1 MLGYHRPAVRLRVTL
16 WKATSRHAPAPV
28 VLRWLAL
35 SAVCLL
41 AVVTATTSAASTPTR
56 QHVISTPGTI
66 PLRTALFDPSFEGA
80 ERATALP
87 MAQAAGA
94 TYVRLPL
101 SWSAIAPATP
111 PQGFVASDPTSPGY
125 HWTQMDTILG
135 EVEAAGLTP
144 ILDISMAPSWAYDT
158 QPDDVN
164 GGSPNVAG
172 LGDFATALATHYNGL
187 TPGAPAEHI
196 FQVWNEP
203 NLSLDMNPV
212 SASKYRDMVNAVADA
227 AHAVDPSNVV
237 VAGGLDP
244 FGHKKSKNQKWYS
257 VAPLAYMRSL
267 LCLSKGSHPHSTCSN
282 RIHFD
287 IWSHHP
293 YSYGGPFGH
302 AKLKDNVEIGD
313 LPKIRALLKAGVR
326 LHHIAST
333 QPVQF
338 WVTEFGW
345 NTKPPKKH
353 GASLSLASRWTAESL
368 HQMWLS
374 GISLVTWFLLE
385 DYPRP
390 SHWNSGLFFHASS
403 LSRAR
408 PKPMRTAFRFPFVA
422 YLEKRNVSLWGRVAT
437 SDTQVVTI
445 QQRHGKRGAWRTVA
459 RVRSNQYGIFKAT
472 LKLKATK
479 KDWLRAVATG
489 SGKSL
494 AFSLTRPAGSNIA
507 PFS

>member
-1 MLGYHRPAVRLRVTL
+1 VGLTARY
-16 WKATSRHAPAPV
+16 
-28 VLRWLAL
+28 
-35 SAVCLL
+35 L
-41 AVVTATTSAASTPTR
+41 AVGTTLCLAALTASAGVASWQHGSRTAQRVYSTPSTR
-56 QHVISTPGTI
+56 
-66 PLRTALFDPSFEGA
+66 PLATGLADPALFNSA
-80 ERATALP
+80 QRKRAFA
-87 MAQAAGA
+87 MSHSAGVK
-94 TYVRLPL
+94 YVRIGL
-101 SWSAIAPATP
+101 SWRAIAPETRP
-111 PQGFVASDPTSPGY
+111 DGFVADDPTSPGY
-125 HWTQMDTILG
+125 SWAGLDAT
-135 EVEAAGLTP
+135 VEAAASAHVTP
-144 ILDISMAPSWAYDT
+144 ILNVTGTPRWAYAKRPKDG
-158 QPDDVN
+158 N
-164 GGSPNVAG
+164 AG
-172 LGDFATALATHYNGL
+172 TPKASALGDFAKALARHYDGSDGL
-187 TPGAPAEHI
+187 PVEHV

-203 NLSLDMNPV
+203 NLSLDMSPV
-212 SASKYRDMVNAVADA
+212 SANAYRGMVNAVADA
-227 AHAVDPSNVV
+227 VHSVDASNVV
-237 VAGGLDP
+237 IAGALDP
-244 FGHKKSKNQKWYS
+244 FGHKKTSGQTWYS
-257 VAPLAYMRSL
+257 IRPLAFMRSL
-267 LCLSKGSHPHSTCSN
+267 LCLSKGSHPHSTCSAQI
-282 RIHFD
+282 RFD

-293 YSYGGPFGH
+293 YSYGGPWGR
-302 AKLKDNVEIGD
+302 AKIVDDVEIGD
-313 LPKIRALLKAGVR
+313 LPQMRALLKAGVR
-326 LHHIAST
+326 LHHVVSVH
-333 QPVQF
+333 PVQF

-345 NTKPPKKH
+345 NTKPPRPN
-353 GASLSLASRWTAESL
+353 GAPLGLASRWTAESL